1 MDAAARPGDTRKM
14 SAATEVALLLGGPG
28 LLAALAARA
37 FLAAGGRIG
46 GFLHA
51 EEESSW
57 REDRLLAR
65 LRPELSATA
74 AMRRAGVEPQ
84 AMPAGQTTA
93 TLLAAI
99 ERSGATLLL
108 SAGFRRR
115 VPAAVR
121 ARLPGRTLNLHP
133 ALLPAYRGPALS
145 LAMLRDDA
153 YATAGG
159 ASLHLMDEGFDTG
172 PLIARRRIGRPL
184 PQDAL
189 GYRLAAAAAAVA
201 LVAEA
206 LPAFLAGRLPAW
218 PQPAE
223 GGPEARLAP
232 GDRIIGPEWD
242 RLRITRLAAALP
254 WTDHLAVP
262 GADGRPVF
270 VVGRPRFLPASAPPP
285 PPGWVQVPYA
295 EGMVRFRRRSVWD
308 KRLWQARRLLRLLRA
323 PIPPP
328 GPRVPP

>member
-1 MDAAARPGDTRKM
+1 M
-14 SAATEVALLLGGPG
+14 SESTEVALLLGGPG
-28 LLAALAARA
+28 PLTALAARA
-37 FLAAGGRIG
+37 FVDAGGRIG

-51 EEESSW
+51 EEENSW

-74 AMRRAGVEPQ
+74 AVRRAGVEPQ
-84 AMPAGQTTA
+84 AVPPGRTTA

-108 SAGFRRR
+108 SAGFRQR
-115 VPAAVR
+115 VRAPVR
-121 ARLPGRTLNLHP
+121 ARLPGRSVNLHP
-133 ALLPAYRGPALS
+133 SLLPDYRGPAPS

-153 YATAGG
+153 YGTAGG
-159 ASLHLMDEGFDTG
+159 ATLHLMDEGFDTG
-172 PLIARRRIGRPL
+172 PLIARRRIGGPL

-189 GYRLAAAAAAVA
+189 GYRLAAAAAAAA

-218 PQPAE
+218 PQPAT
-223 GGPEARLAP
+223 GGAEARLAP
-232 GDRIIGPEWD
+232 GDLILGPEWD
-242 RLRITRLAAALP
+242 RARITRLAAALP
-254 WTDHLAVP
+254 WTDHLAVAGP
-262 GADGRPVF
+262 DGRPIF
-270 VVGRPRFLPASAPPP
+270 VAGRPRFLPADAPAP

-308 KRLWQARRLLRLLRA
+308 KRLWRARRLLRLLRA

-328 GPRVPP
+328 GPEVPP